1 MLITVGNK
9 LICENVSL
17 DFIRW
22 VNKNLVLS
30 NPEYIK
36 KQRMGFWT
44 GKTPRNITL
53 YEMDGDAY
61 ILPFGC
67 LREVKDKDTLIIL
80 NAHKAHTVEFGGE
93 DIKLYDYQEKAVR
106 ALLEAEYGT
115 LQAPAGSG
123 KSITMI
129 ELIKRIGRKALWVTH
144 THDLLEQSKGYA
156 ITYMDN
162 DLIGTITE
170 GKVNIGKGIT
180 FATVQTLAKLDLSQ
194 YRDTWD
200 VVVVD
205 EMHRVC
211 GSPTSVTQ
219 FYKVLSSLN
228 AQRKYGMSA
237 TVHRSDGLVKAGL
250 SLIGRVVYEITEEDV
265 KDKIIKVGIK
275 PIQTGIQI
283 AESCLNVDGTLN
295 YSSLITY
302 LTENTTRNLIIA
314 SSIIE
319 SKGHSCLILSDR
331 LSHLETLMNL
341 LPKAMRDEAV
351 MISGKM
357 TSKKGK
363 AEREQA
369 IQDMREGKKKYL
381 FATYSLCKEGV
392 DIPRLDR
399 LMMTTPVKDMAITIQ
414 SIGRVARVAKSKKE
428 AICYDFID
436 DIGYTQKAYKTRCRH
451 YNKVGC
457 YYV

>member
-1 MLITVGNK
+1 MITVENK

-30 NPEYIK
+30 NPEYVK

-67 LREVKDKDTLIIL
+67 LREVKDKDTLVII

-123 KSITMI
+123 KSIVMT

-200 VVVVD
+200 VVICD
-205 EMHRVC
+205 EMHHLA

-331 LSHLETLMNL
+331 LSHLETLMSL

-399 LMMTTPVKDMAITIQ
+399 LMMTTPVKDMAVTVQ
-414 SIGRVARVAKSKKE
+414 SIGRIARTHKSKKE

-451 YNKVGC
+451 YNKAGC